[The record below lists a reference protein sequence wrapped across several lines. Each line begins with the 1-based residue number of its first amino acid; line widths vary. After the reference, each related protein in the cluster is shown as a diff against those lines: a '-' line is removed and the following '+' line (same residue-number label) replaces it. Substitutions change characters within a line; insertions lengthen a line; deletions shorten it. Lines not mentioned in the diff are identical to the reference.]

1 MTVRAFAFCLL
12 SAALSSALSWGQPI
26 TLPKIGIIDYFG
38 LKKANREKIEKAL
51 EVKKGGPLPKSKS
64 EIQERIELVNL
75 VVRAQLEA
83 VCCENGDAILYVG
96 ILEKGRPVFEFH
108 EQPTDEAIRLPEPIV
123 DTWNLFME
131 QVQIAVREGKAAED
145 LTNGHSLMQHAP
157 ARDLQLKFP
166 DLVDKDLAAIRDV
179 LRKSADETER
189 AIAAYVIVYTS
200 KKPRIVDDLQY
211 AIRDPDDG
219 VRNNAMRSLATLA
232 VLATLKPDSGVAVSP
247 TWFVE
252 QLNSLTWSDRNKAAF
267 ALVTMT
273 ESSAPQTLGMLKER
287 ALDSMIDMAR
297 WKHLPHALPGF
308 ILLARTAGWEE
319 KRIQETWAAGTHLP
333 AIDEILK
340 SFEAAAKKKK

>member
-1 MTVRAFAFCLL
+1 MTVRVLVFCLL
-12 SAALSSALSWGQPI
+12 SAAQFRGQPI
-26 TLPKIGIIDYFG
+26 SIPKIGIIDYFG
-38 LKKANREKIEKAL
+38 LKKANRERIEKAL
-51 EVKKGGPLPKSKS
+51 EVKKGGPLPKSKG
-64 EIQERIELVNL
+64 EIEGQIELVNL

-96 ILEKGRPVFEFH
+96 IQEKGAPVFEYH
-108 EQPTDEAIRLPEPIV
+108 EQPSDEMLRLPEPIV

-145 LTNGHSLMQHAP
+145 LTTGHSLMQHAP
-157 ARDLQLKFP
+157 ARELQLKFP
-166 DLVDKDLAAIRDV
+166 EMADKHLPAIRNV

-189 AIAAYVIVYTS
+189 AIAAYVIVYAS
-200 KKPRIVDDLQY
+200 KKPSITDDLQY

-219 VRNNAMRSLATLA
+219 VRNNAMRSLASLA
-232 VLATLKPDSGVAVSP
+232 VLAKLKPDSGVSVSP

-273 ESSAPQTLGMLKER
+273 ETRDPQTLAMLKER

-319 KRIQETWAAGTHLP
+319 KRIQDTWAAGTHLA
-333 AIDEILK
+333 AIEEIVK
-340 SFEAAAKKKK
+340 SLEAAAKRKK